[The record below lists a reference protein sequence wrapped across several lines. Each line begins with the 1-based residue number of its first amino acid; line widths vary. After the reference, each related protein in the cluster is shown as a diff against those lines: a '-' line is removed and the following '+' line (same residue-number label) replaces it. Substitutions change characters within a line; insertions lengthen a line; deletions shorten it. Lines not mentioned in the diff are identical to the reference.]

1 MEEHV
6 KQKVSDYIAEYLVQ
20 AGIRQ
25 GFTVT
30 GGGAMHLNHSFG
42 CQPGLSMLYQHHE
55 QACAMKLSTRRAS
68 RSWLAR
74 SARSASGFT
83 HRAAVPLPY
92 ATRRLK

>member
-1 MEEHV
+1 MQDEGMEEHV

-42 CQPGLSMLYQHHE
+42 CQPGLSMLYQHH
-55 QACAMKLSTRRAS
+55 
-68 RSWLAR
+68 
-74 SARSASGFT
+74 
-83 HRAAVPLPY
+83 
-92 ATRRLK
+92 